1 MEHELEKAKKVL
13 SEGDYTCV
21 MVKGEQV
28 YTSRERGI
36 KPLYHIVKEHADR
49 KGYVAADKVVG
60 KAAAFMYV
68 LMEVKNVYAQVI
80 STPALEVLKAAGI
93 EVTFEKSVEAIRNR
107 TNTGFCPMESAVMEV
122 QMPEEALEV
131 LRKKLEECG

>member
-1 MEHELEKAKKVL
+1 
-13 SEGDYTCV
+13 
-21 MVKGEQV
+21 
-28 YTSRERGI
+28 
-36 KPLYHIVKEHADR
+36 
-49 KGYVAADKVVG
+49 
-60 KAAAFMYV
+60 MYV